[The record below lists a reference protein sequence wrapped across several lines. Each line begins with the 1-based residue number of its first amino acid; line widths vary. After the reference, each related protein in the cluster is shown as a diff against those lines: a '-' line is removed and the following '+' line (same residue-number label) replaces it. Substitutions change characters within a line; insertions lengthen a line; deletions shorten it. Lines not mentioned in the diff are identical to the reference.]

1 MTLTIENFKFGIENE
16 YVRVSNSDL
25 VNYVNANRS
34 IPMTL
39 QRYGHSVPTNWKVT
53 TDQTVSTNYDFSTGN
68 GNGGEIV
75 SPILQGQN
83 GLDQIEEIFTHVNS
97 FVGDNINRQCGF
109 HVHLSWDG
117 MTPQQIKKIADRWI
131 VYEDSIDEFMPTSRR
146 GDNNRWCRSNKSYSS
161 YHRMIQGLTENDL
174 RRFGYRVSRQGTRY
188 MKLNFHPLSRQG
200 TIEFRNHS
208 GTTDPKKI
216 INWVKFLIGF
226 VQSSI
231 STSALDVSQYRPT
244 DTRVFSDIRNALSTK
259 GWDLKVRRWD
269 WDFIDPNGNVIE
281 TLHYQDILNFY
292 DNRTERFNKMGRPT
306 RNIKLNNSFASFLTQ
321 IGFVDN
327 TQEQDTG
334 LYYKQDQSTIDFYE
348 NRKASL

>member
-25 VNYVNANRS
+25 VNYVNANCS

-39 QRYGHSVPTNWKVT
+39 QRYGHSVPRNWKVT

-131 VYEDSIDEFMPTSRR
+131 VYEDSIDEFMPSSRR

-226 VQSSI
+226 VQSAI
-231 STSALDVSQYRPT
+231 SSSFDAKTYKRKGKRIHSEIREILEDNNWTYKIAGGQCKMISPT
-244 DTRVFSDIRNALSTK
+244 NNEFVFSYDEINA
-259 GWDLKVRRWD
+259 
-269 WDFIDPNGNVIE
+269 
-281 TLHYQDILNFY
+281 FY
-292 DNRTERFNKMGRPT
+292 DNKTSTFLRTGVSTRNTKLNDRFNECL
-306 RNIKLNNSFASFLTQ
+306 RNFGILTQ
-321 IGFVDN
+321 ETDS
-327 TQEQDTG
+327 G